1 MRPRKKF
8 FFLPL
13 IPRLRRLYEIKAFSH
28 LLSKHMDRGVAND
41 IVRDIHDSPGWHRQ
55 FEQGG
60 LFEGDPRHLLLQF
73 CQDGMN
79 PFDMRKNV
87 YSMSPQLMKVMNLPM
102 TAREKLGFL
111 LLVGL
116 ITAASRS
123 LIEAIFIPIRATIF
137 LQAPENQ
144 NPYSERLVD
153 ELLLLLEGVWAFD
166 GLKRE
171 AFKLKAKDIIQKV
184 HGVMCSNDDTKAVR
198 EEESRLGRFPEC
210 REPNEEDQ
218 WEDVVE
224 PSQEENGASSKK
236 QRKRGKA
243 QQKTGDKLKPGPWAL
258 TKADQKKADIRSSA
272 VKVPVNFGW
281 RPRPFFE
288 KISNMKSHCWKQ
300 IFSHGIMKYCARG
313 FMNDKQR
320 ETLNLLCDVLSALCA
335 PCVNRSRLPDLIR
348 DIHRCLARLERDFP
362 VSIMTA
368 IVHWVSHITPYIS
381 EYGPSKTYWMFL
393 YERMNSFLSARVKN
407 RQHPE
412 ATVVESYRIYD
423 FVQYMALAGFLP
435 EGAVPTTTAQQMAL
449 VEAEEDED
457 PGPREGKTEVSGAG
471 QHIQLTKEQT
481 IQLEDFHIK
490 HTAKYQNIRKQLRAK
505 YLHSPSK
512 SSIPFTKWSSSSP
525 KLSTEERE
533 AMAGPSTHGIKY
545 LRAVRDPGI
554 EYRCKDAETRTGSIV
569 SSYVAVEGQQMR
581 SQVDVGRVNF
591 FFKHSFLGEEV
602 FLANVTWFPTA
613 T

>member
-1 MRPRKKF
+1 MRQDAVNFPDKAVEDRGPPRFRTPEEMDIISELCNPETTVMSKTLLAKVQKAAGKTGKEEW
-8 FFLPL
+8 
-13 IPRLRRLYEIKAFSH
+13 RRLPTYSH
-28 LLSKHMDRGVAND
+28 ENYV
-41 IVRDIHDSPGWHRQ
+41 V
-55 FEQGG
+55 
-60 LFEGDPRHLLLQF
+60 
-73 CQDGMN
+73 
-79 PFDMRKNV
+79 DM
-87 YSMSPQLMKVMNLPM
+87 MH
-102 TAREKLGFL
+102 TG
-111 LLVGL
+111 
-116 ITAASRS
+116 T
-123 LIEAIFIPIRATIF
+123 
-137 LQAPENQ
+137 
-144 NPYSERLVD
+144 
-153 ELLLLLEGVWAFD
+153 
-166 GLKRE
+166 
-171 AFKLKAKDIIQKV
+171 DIIQKV

-243 QQKTGDKLKPGPWAL
+243 QQKTGDKLKPGPWTL

-591 FFKHSFLGEEV
+591 FFKHPFWERK
-602 FLANVTWFPTA
+602 FPCQRHLVPDCYPRPGVGTA
-613 T
+613 TIGYDQTTSSCDGHVLLQIVVSISPTGDGTGSR